1 MFDNQAMGISHFIR
15 EIGRGKQGA
24 RDLSRAQ
31 AHELMGLVLDGAVSD
46 LALGAFCVAMR
57 IKGETPEEMAGFLD
71 ATHER
76 LTRLPNTS
84 KQPVIVL
91 PSYNGSRRLP
101 LLTPLLALLLAREGW
116 PVLVHG
122 GNTEDQRVATADV
135 MLALGLPVLQQV
147 RAVAAGEA
155 VFAPTALLS
164 PGLWRLLEVRRSV
177 GLRNPGHSMVKLMNP
192 VDGLSLRVASYTHP
206 EYDASM
212 RGTLQLLQANAMLLR
227 GTEGEPVTDFR
238 RAPHMLAML
247 NGVIEDNAEP
257 ASNVVELINLPNH
270 LNAADTAK
278 LIQNMLT
285 GDTAIPL
292 PLQLQVAKLSALA
305 QRIHAP

>member
-24 RDLSRAQ
+24 RDLSREQ
-31 AHELMGLVLDGAVSD
+31 AHELMGLVLDGAVTD
-46 LALGAFCVAMR
+46 LELGAFCVAMR

-84 KQPVIVL
+84 NKPVIVL

-135 MLALGLPVLQQV
+135 MLALGLPVLHQV
-147 RAVAAGEA
+147 RALAAGEA

-177 GLRNPGHSMVKLMNP
+177 GLRNPGHSLVKLMDP
-192 VDGLSLRVASYTHP
+192 VNGLSLRVAS
-206 EYDASM
+206 A
-212 RGTLQLLQANAMLLR
+212 GGANDQQFLSVGHR
-227 GTEGEPVTDFR
+227 TKSGSE
-238 RAPHMLAML
+238 
-247 NGVIEDNAEP
+247 
-257 ASNVVELINLPNH
+257 
-270 LNAADTAK
+270 
-278 LIQNMLT
+278 
-285 GDTAIPL
+285 
-292 PLQLQVAKLSALA
+292 KLSKQKHPNSAV
-305 QRIHAP
+305 

>member
-1 MFDNQAMGISHFIR
+1 
-15 EIGRGKQGA
+15 
-24 RDLSRAQ
+24 
-31 AHELMGLVLDGAVSD
+31 
-46 LALGAFCVAMR
+46 MR

-116 PVLVHG
+116 SVLVHG

-135 MLALGLPVLQQV
+135 MLALGLPVLHQV
-147 RAVAAGEA
+147 RALAAGEA

-177 GLRNPGHSMVKLMNP
+177 GLRNPGHSLVKLMDP
-192 VDGLSLRVASYTHP
+192 VNGLSLRVASYTHP
-206 EYDASM
+206 EYADSM
-212 RGTLQLLQANAMLLR
+212 RDTLQLLQANALLLR
-227 GTEGEPVTDFR
+227 GTEGEPVADFR
-238 RAPHMLAML
+238 RAPHMLALL
-247 NGVIEDNAEP
+247 NGVAQETTAP
-257 ASNVVELINLPNH
+257 ASNVVELMNLPNG
-270 LNAADTAK
+270 LNAADTAQ
-278 LIQNMLT
+278 LIQSMLQ
-285 GDTAIPL
+285 GQIAIPL
-292 PLQLQVAKLSALA
+292 PLQLQVAQLSAMA
-305 QRIHAP
+305 QQVSHP

>member
-24 RDLSRAQ
+24 RDLSREQ
-31 AHELMGLVLDGAVSD
+31 AHELMGLVLDGAVTD
-46 LALGAFCVAMR
+46 LELGAFCVAMR
-57 IKGETPEEMAGFLD
+57 IKGETPDEMAGFLD

-116 PVLVHG
+116 SVLVHG

-135 MLALGLPVLQQV
+135 MLALGLPVLHQV
-147 RAVAAGEA
+147 RALAAGEA

-177 GLRNPGHSMVKLMNP
+177 GLRNPGHSLVKLMDP
-192 VDGLSLRVASYTHP
+192 VNGLSLRVASYTHP
-206 EYDASM
+206 EYADSM
-212 RGTLQLLQANAMLLR
+212 RDTLQLLQANALLLR
-227 GTEGEPVTDFR
+227 GTEGEPVADFR
-238 RAPHMLAML
+238 RAPHMLALL
-247 NGVIEDNAEP
+247 NGVAQETTAP
-257 ASNVVELINLPNH
+257 ASNVVELMNLPNG
-270 LNAADTAK
+270 LNAADTAQ
-278 LIQNMLT
+278 LIQSMLQ
-285 GDTAIPL
+285 GQIAIPL
-292 PLQLQVAKLSALA
+292 PLQLQVAQLSAMA
-305 QRIHAP
+305 QQVSHP